1 MKEELISSYLLYNY
15 VYTNVEGGFRVYNQ
29 QLYNRILLFIAIAVF
44 LIVWLI
50 RGGNIDP
57 SIIANIFTATGITL
71 FIDKIIFKQ
80 FIWKL
85 RPDLF
90 YKWLTNC
97 PYIGGQWEGI
107 LHSNYI
113 YPATGEKGEPIP
125 AKIEIIH
132 DFDGISL
139 RMETVQS
146 YSNSYISGIIE
157 NEGKQKFLCY
167 LYTNDADTDRVNNP
181 KHDGAVKLRIKHDG
195 DLLLE
200 GHYFTGRETTGKMEF
215 RRTTKK
221 NSHV

>member
-1 MKEELISSYLLYNY
+1 MYNK
-15 VYTNVEGGFRVYNQ
+15 
-29 QLYNRILLFIAIAVF
+29 QLYNRILLFIAIGVF

-50 RGGNIDP
+50 RGGQFNP
-57 SIIANIFTATGITL
+57 SIVGNIFTAIGITL
-71 FIDKIIFKQ
+71 FIDQIIFKLI
-80 FIWKL
+80 IWKL
-85 RPDLF
+85 RPDMF

-97 PYIGGQWEGI
+97 PYLGGQWEGT
-107 LHSNYI
+107 LLSNYVF
-113 YPATGEKGEPIP
+113 PDTGEKGEPIE
-125 AKIEIIH
+125 AKIEIVH
-132 DFDGISL
+132 DFDGISI
-139 RMETVQS
+139 RMETNKS

-167 LYTNDADTDRVNNP
+167 LYTNDADKDRDINP

-215 RRTTKK
+215 RRTSKK